1 MSVLSKLKKIKS
13 EFNLSVEDNP
23 FYIKGFLDTPQDY
36 LNWKNIEEALNSN
49 SHIWQIL
56 MPDEQSGMVLDIPE
70 SRPYWLPHTIQD
82 KSFLKHHIDAGN
94 TFVITNYSNHNSNT
108 KHITSCIEEVYNV
121 AANIHVYGSKNVF
134 TSFPPHADNPA
145 NFIIQTYGETDWVVF
160 DNRISQLLDSYDVGT
175 VDELTPIVEVRLKPG
190 DMLYLPSR
198 IYHCA
203 YPDEPRLS
211 MSIPCMPL
219 GPLNRSGDVLTL
231 DKNYYKL
238 S

>member
-1 MSVLSKLKKIKS
+1 MWI
-13 EFNLSVEDNP
+13 N
-23 FYIKGFLDTPQDY
+23 
-36 LNWKNIEEALNSN
+36 
-49 SHIWQIL
+49 
-56 MPDEQSGMVLDIPE
+56 
-70 SRPYWLPHTIQD
+70 
-82 KSFLKHHIDAGN
+82 
-94 TFVITNYSNHNSNT
+94 
-108 KHITSCIEEVYNV
+108 
-121 AANIHVYGSKNVF
+121 KNVF